1 MIDTVFAIF
10 EKFPFT
16 KWASIA
22 GVALMLFGDK
32 DFRQIGF
39 GMLVA
44 VGVFMFGLYLLVL
57 EIDESDK
64 EFRRRKSRRD

>member
-1 MIDTVFAIF
+1 MIDALLAIF

-22 GVALMLFGDK
+22 GVALLFFGDK

-39 GMLVA
+39 WMLVV
-44 VGVFMFGLYLLVL
+44 VGVFMLGLYLLVL

-64 EFRRRKSRRD
+64 EFRRRKNHRD